1 MPNGPLRPHRVC
13 IRVTGLHY
21 VELDAVN
28 ARHAEGQARLRVI
41 AALGVPSGTH
51 VGPHSS
57 GNITYPIGYRPKPV
71 EFRLDAIETISIV
84 GSEEIS

>member
-21 VELDAVN
+21 VELDGVN
-28 ARHAEGQARLRVI
+28 AQHAEGQAHLETVFG
-41 AALGVPSGTH
+41 LGVPSGGR
-51 VGPHSS
+51 VDPSS
-57 GNITYPIGYRPKPV
+57 GDVTYPIGFRPGPV

-84 GSEEIS
+84 GSEEIP